1 MTEISKEVKI
11 VAIINMI
18 AGIIYAIQYLVLPDI
33 IAAGTPYYNPYLI
46 RVYGGTMVVLI
57 IGLLIG
63 LKRGELETLKP
74 AWEVGILWFILV
86 LILLI
91 GSFIYMPWT
100 PADLVRA
107 WVGLI
112 VIIVLIILNVYVY
125 YKQLE

>member
-1 MTEISKEVKI
+1 MAEISKEVKI
-11 VAIINMI
+11 VLIINII

-33 IAAGTPYYNPYLI
+33 VSAGTPYYNPYLI

-57 IGLLIG
+57 IGMLIG

-74 AWEVGILWFILV
+74 VWEVGILWFILV
-86 LILLI
+86 LVLLI

-107 WVGLI
+107 WVGM
-112 VIIVLIILNVYVY
+112 IVLIILIAINIYVY

>member
-1 MTEISKEVKI
+1 MAEISKEVKI
-11 VAIINMI
+11 VLIINII

-33 IAAGTPYYNPYLI
+33 VSAGTPYYNPYLI

-57 IGLLIG
+57 IGILIG

-74 AWEVGILWFILV
+74 VWEVAILWFILV

-107 WVGLI
+107 WVGMI